1 MTNSKLLF
9 FSLFALIFLTIG
21 CKNDPK
27 TIAPV
32 VATDANNAINP
43 ELQALTLQLQ
53 LSPKNDSLL
62 FKRASVF
69 YKLEGYDGAITDLTA
84 AIMIDSMQPKYY
96 HLLSDVFMDYTKSY
110 QAVKT
115 MEVAVSKFPNRI
127 PTLLK
132 ASENYLI
139 IRKHSEAL
147 KLLNKI
153 MLLDPQNS
161 EALYMS
167 GRVALDMGKTN
178 EAIASLRQSVKINAD
193 NPDAWEF
200 LGRIYSEKN
209 DPVALQYFD
218 NALRLDST
226 NTDLRIYKAMFY
238 KQKGDFPNA
247 FRSYKEIVN
256 REPDNADAFYD
267 MGIMYLELDSLDAA
281 YSHFDISIKRDPL
294 FVKAYYYR
302 GVVSEQKG
310 DKNAAIADYKQANK
324 MSPNLREANDALARL
339 GLK

>member
-1 MTNSKLLF
+1 MTISKQLI
-9 FSLFALIFLTIG
+9 FSLFTFVLLSVA

-27 TIAPV
+27 TDVPV
-32 VATDANNAINP
+32 VSDATNAINP
-43 ELQALTLQLQ
+43 ELKALSLELEKY
-53 LSPKNDSLL
+53 PKSDSLL
-62 FKRASVF
+62 FRRAEVF
-69 YKLEGYDGAITDLTA
+69 YRLEGYDGAINDLSA
-84 AIMIDSMQPKYY
+84 AIVIDSMQPKYY

-115 MEVAVSKFPNRI
+115 MEVAVSKFPDRI

-147 KLLNKI
+147 KLLNRI
-153 MLLDPQNS
+153 MLRDPQNA

-178 EAIASLRQSVKINAD
+178 EAIASMQKSVKINAD
-193 NPDAWEF
+193 NADAWEF
-200 LGRIYSEKN
+200 LGRIFSEKN

-226 NTDLRIYKAMFY
+226 NTDLRIYKAMFH
-238 KQKGDFPNA
+238 KQKGDFPKA
-247 FRSYKEIVN
+247 FAAYKEIVTAD
-256 REPDNADAFYD
+256 PDNADAYYD
-267 MGIMYLELDSLDAA
+267 MAIMYLELDSLDAA
-281 YSHFDISIKRDPL
+281 YNHFDLSIRRDPL

-310 DKNAAIADYKQANK
+310 DQKSAIKDYTQANK
-324 MSPNLREANDALARL
+324 MSPNLKEAKEALVRL